1 MPPPPEEVDRI
12 VRTALAEDLGA
23 RGDVTS
29 ELLVPAAARARGILR
44 AEEDLVAAGAV
55 VAARVFALLDAR
67 VVLRSS
73 APDGQALGP
82 GDDLLCVAGPARAL
96 LTGERTALNLLG
108 RMCGIATL
116 TRRAVEQVKGTR
128 TRILDT
134 RKTTPGLRALEK
146 YAVRCG
152 GGENHRSGLFDMVLI
167 KENHIALAGSV
178 GAAVRA
184 ARRGLPPG
192 VGLQVEVE
200 DLAGL
205 DEAIEAGAELILLD
219 NMDTES
225 VAAAVERAGDRAELE
240 ASGGIA
246 PEQVGALARRT
257 GVHRISLGSLTRRAV
272 SAEVSMDLEVE
283 GDDAS

>member
-1 MPPPPEEVDRI
+1 M
-12 VRTALAEDLGA
+12 GA
-23 RGDVTS
+23 RGDITC
-29 ELLVPAAARARGILR
+29 ELLVPETARARGVLR
-44 AEEDLVAAGAV
+44 AEEDLVAAGAE
-55 VAARVFALLDAR
+55 VAARVFALLDER
-67 VVLRSS
+67 VAMRSA
-73 APDGQALGP
+73 APDGRALHP
-82 GDDLLCVAGPARAL
+82 GDDLLRVAGPARAI

-116 TRRAVEQVKGTR
+116 TRRAVDQVQGTR

-184 ARRGLPPG
+184 ARSGLPPG

-200 DLAGL
+200 DLDGL
-205 DEAIEAGAELILLD
+205 DEAIDAGAELILLD
-219 NMDTES
+219 NMDADAMA
-225 VAAAVERAGDRAELE
+225 VAVERAGDRAELE

-246 PEQVGALARRT
+246 PEQVGDLARRT

-272 SAEVSMDLEVE
+272 SSDVSMDLEVE
-283 GDDAS
+283 GDDAA